1 MKQSILSIAV
11 LALIGQTGAINLD
24 KQVRADDFDS
34 MGESTLVHAV
44 AQVSYDETLQE

>member
-11 LALIGQTGAINLD
+11 LALIGQTAAINLD

-34 MGESTLVHAV
+34 SESTLVHAV